1 MVLKKSK
8 NMLTTG
14 QQRGIISNRKGVILL
29 STIGSRIRK
38 RREQL
43 DLSQDELAK
52 RLGFKSRSSI
62 NKIELDERNLTQ
74 SRIKA
79 IADALETTPS
89 YIMGWDE
96 LDEQVDLEKLRQDIQ
111 KEGEAEKI
119 IINRYGKD
127 VWDALCMYIQLDGE
141 DRAEVRGMMKG
152 LYRNDK
158 YSIQDG
164 LKNA

>member
-1 MVLKKSK
+1 M
-8 NMLTTG
+8 
-14 QQRGIISNRKGVILL
+14 

-43 DLSQDELAK
+43 DLSQDELAR

-96 LDEQVDLEKLRQDIQ
+96 LDEQVDLEKLIQDIQ

>member
-1 MVLKKSK
+1 M
-8 NMLTTG
+8 
-14 QQRGIISNRKGVILL
+14 

-96 LDEQVDLEKLRQDIQ
+96 LNEQVDLEKLRQDIQ

-119 IINRYGKD
+119 IVNRYGKD
-127 VWDALCMYIQLDGE
+127 VWDALCMYIQLDAE

>member
-1 MVLKKSK
+1 M
-8 NMLTTG
+8 
-14 QQRGIISNRKGVILL
+14 
-29 STIGSRIRK
+29 STIGNRIRK

>member
-1 MVLKKSK
+1 M
-8 NMLTTG
+8 
-14 QQRGIISNRKGVILL
+14 

-119 IINRYGKD
+119 IVNRYGKD
-127 VWDALCMYIQLDGE
+127 VWDALCMYIQLDAE

>member
-1 MVLKKSK
+1 M
-8 NMLTTG
+8 
-14 QQRGIISNRKGVILL
+14 
-29 STIGSRIRK
+29 STIGNRIRK

-164 LKNA
+164 LKKRIGNIIYVKFK

>member
-1 MVLKKSK
+1 M
-8 NMLTTG
+8 
-14 QQRGIISNRKGVILL
+14 
-29 STIGSRIRK
+29 STIGNRIRK

-79 IADALETTPS
+79 ISDALETTPS

-111 KEGEAEKI
+111 KEGEPEKI

>member
-1 MVLKKSK
+1 M
-8 NMLTTG
+8 
-14 QQRGIISNRKGVILL
+14 

-96 LDEQVDLEKLRQDIQ
+96 LNEQVDLEKLRQDIQ

-119 IINRYGKD
+119 IVNRYGKD
-127 VWDALCMYIQLDGE
+127 VWDALCMYIQLDAE

-152 LYRNDK
+152 LYRNEK

-164 LKNA
+164 LKHA

>member
-1 MVLKKSK
+1 M
-8 NMLTTG
+8 
-14 QQRGIISNRKGVILL
+14 

-96 LDEQVDLEKLRQDIQ
+96 LDEQVDLEKLIQDIQ

>member
-1 MVLKKSK
+1 
-8 NMLTTG
+8 MLTTG

>member
-1 MVLKKSK
+1 
-8 NMLTTG
+8 
-14 QQRGIISNRKGVILL
+14 VILL

-96 LDEQVDLEKLRQDIQ
+96 LDEQVDLEKLIQDIQ

>member
-1 MVLKKSK
+1 M
-8 NMLTTG
+8 
-14 QQRGIISNRKGVILL
+14 

-96 LDEQVDLEKLRQDIQ
+96 LNEQVDLEKLRQDIQ

-119 IINRYGKD
+119 IVNRYGKD
-127 VWDALCMYIQLDGE
+127 VWDALCMYIQLDAE

-158 YSIQDG
+158 YSSKTD
-164 LKNA
+164 

>member
-1 MVLKKSK
+1 M
-8 NMLTTG
+8 
-14 QQRGIISNRKGVILL
+14 

>member
-1 MVLKKSK
+1 M
-8 NMLTTG
+8 
-14 QQRGIISNRKGVILL
+14 
-29 STIGSRIRK
+29 STIGNRIRK

-96 LDEQVDLEKLRQDIQ
+96 LNEQVDLEKLRQDIQ

-119 IINRYGKD
+119 IVNRYGKD
-127 VWDALCMYIQLDGE
+127 VWDALCMYIQLDAE

>member
-1 MVLKKSK
+1 M
-8 NMLTTG
+8 
-14 QQRGIISNRKGVILL
+14 
-29 STIGSRIRK
+29 STIGNRIRK

-152 LYRNDK
+152 L
-158 YSIQDG
+158 
-164 LKNA
+164 